1 MALFIA
7 VFLLIVY
14 CEKVVLEKQRHTNYS
29 INETLTDIRRE
40 IKEIDLWEVN
50 LLFDLANID
59 SISKRDIRIVNRNF
73 IYSS

>member
-40 IKEIDLWEVN
+40 IKEIDL
-50 LLFDLANID
+50 
-59 SISKRDIRIVNRNF
+59 
-73 IYSS
+73 